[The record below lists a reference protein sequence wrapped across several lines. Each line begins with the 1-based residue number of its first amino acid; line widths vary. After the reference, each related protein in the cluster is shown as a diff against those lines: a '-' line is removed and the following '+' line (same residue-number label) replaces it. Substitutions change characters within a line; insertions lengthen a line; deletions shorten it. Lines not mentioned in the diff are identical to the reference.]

1 MRNSAPPWSLVSLC
15 KAPGGSPRANVSRGD
30 QRPRGFNIATGS
42 VPCRAPRSPC
52 QRDGG
57 CHDAPGSSRCEPGGA
72 SLHGWIGFVHF
83 LVCKVSAAI
92 DAFKFVVSWSCQ
104 GLSYRFVR
112 LFFRCRIHK
121 PLRSFFIFFV
131 FGHNF
136 PFHFKFERRQRSPVK
151 CAGPFFSVG
160 SCIAFTRGGSFRVH
174 LGEARPRRRRPACSS
189 ARPFGG

>member
-83 LVCKVSAAI
+83 LVCKASAAI

-112 LFFRCRIHK
+112 LFFSDVEYMN
-121 PLRSFFIFFV
+121 LFVVFLFFLFLATISLFILNLKNASEV
-131 FGHNF
+131 
-136 PFHFKFERRQRSPVK
+136 Q
-151 CAGPFFSVG
+151 
-160 SCIAFTRGGSFRVH
+160 
-174 LGEARPRRRRPACSS
+174 
-189 ARPFGG
+189 